1 MDIEQAKKRFGPLS
15 ETMLYTLLSLKE
27 EMHGYGIMQ
36 RVKMLTNARIE
47 LGAGTVYQTL
57 AKLEKGELIVATAEV
72 ARRKLYRIT
81 PLGQAMLE
89 EEKKRIT
96 EIYQNLERLV

>member
-15 ETMLYTLLSLKE
+15 ETMLYILLSLKE

-36 RVKMLTNARIE
+36 RVKTLTQERIE

-72 ARRKLYRIT
+72 ERRKLYRIT
-81 PLGQAMLE
+81 SLGQAILE

-96 EIYQNLERLV
+96 EIYNNLERLV